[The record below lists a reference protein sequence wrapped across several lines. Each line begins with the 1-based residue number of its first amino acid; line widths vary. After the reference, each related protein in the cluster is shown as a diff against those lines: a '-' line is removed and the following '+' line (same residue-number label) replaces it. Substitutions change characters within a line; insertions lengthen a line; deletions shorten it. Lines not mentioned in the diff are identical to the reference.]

1 MAPKRPST
9 STADSSSVP
18 PVPSEAHSRRSTR
31 SSLGGTGGATSSP
44 TKDEEQTK
52 TSSNGTKDKKGEE
65 AQSTSKDAEASKVG
79 AGKAGKAGKA
89 SKAGEIEQTA
99 EEAEPAA
106 KKAKKDGVYK
116 RNDIIED
123 IVLQDENNSPVSLK
137 SLYDASGLVIFSYPR
152 ANTPGCT
159 NQACGYRDIHGEFIE
174 LGFQVV
180 GLSTDKPGA
189 QMNWK
194 KVKNLPYTLLSDP
207 KKELLSRLGA
217 TDAKKRCHWVI
228 EKGGRLAEQDIGVKP
243 ASDPTN
249 ALNIAKA
256 LASTTKGKPTQK

>member
-1 MAPKRPST
+1 MAPKRPSS
-9 STADSSSVP
+9 STAISSAAP
-18 PVPSEAHSRRSTR
+18 PVLSESNPRRSTR
-31 SSLGGTGGATSSP
+31 SSLGGTPGAMGSSAASP
-44 TKDEEQTK
+44 SKEDAQGK
-52 TSSNGTKDKKGEE
+52 TNLSTVAKDKKGDES
-65 AQSTSKDAEASKVG
+65 QSTTQDAEASK
-79 AGKAGKAGKA
+79 AGTGNAHEGDKADEDQ
-89 SKAGEIEQTA
+89 SETP
-99 EEAEPAA
+99 PAA
-106 KKAKKDGVYK
+106 KKPKKDGVYK
-116 RNDIIED
+116 RNDNVDD
-123 IVLQDENNSPVSLK
+123 IVLKDENDSPVSLK

-159 NQACGYRDIHGEFIE
+159 NQACGYRDIHAEFTE

-189 QMNWK
+189 QMSWK
-194 KVKNLPYTLLSDP
+194 KGKNLPYTLLSDP

-256 LASTTKGKPTQK
+256 LASTAKGKSSQK

>member
-9 STADSSSVP
+9 STADSSAAL
-18 PVPSEAHSRRSTR
+18 PVSSEANARRSTR

-44 TKDEEQTK
+44 TKYEEQTK

-65 AQSTSKDAEASKVG
+65 AQLTSKDAEASKVG
-79 AGKAGKAGKA
+79 AGKA
-89 SKAGEIEQTA
+89 SQAGEAEQAA

-123 IVLQDENNSPVSLK
+123 IVLQDENDSPVSLK
-137 SLYDASGLVIFSYPR
+137 SLYDASGTSLVIFSYPR

-159 NQACGYRDIHGEFIE
+159 NQACGYRDIHAEFIE

-194 KVKNLPYTLLSDP
+194 KAKNLPYTLLSDP

-256 LASTTKGKPTQK
+256 LASTTKGKPAQK